1 MKLVQLSIH
10 NFRGIHSASLNF
22 FDYNL
27 LVGPNNAGKSTVI
40 DAIRVFYEKDG
51 FKFRPDRDVPFI
63 VGADQDS
70 WLELLFSLSNAED
83 SSLADDY
90 RQDDKTLRV
99 KKFLKIGDK
108 NRDGSIFAYKNDGN
122 LSAEPFYGAKN
133 VQSGKFGDIVF
144 IPAVSKIDEH
154 TKLSGPSAL
163 RDLLTNVL
171 EAVVASSA
179 SYEKFSKD
187 FEAFAQGVKAER
199 TDDGRSLAGL
209 EADLGALLESW
220 DTAFLLEMN
229 SPSVADIIKT
239 LLSYQCIDKA
249 HGKALAA
256 DQFGSGFQR
265 HFIYSLIQIGA
276 KYVGK
281 KPSKKTKDFV
291 PSMTLILFEEPEAFL
306 HPPQQENLAQSLT
319 KLANNPDQQVIC
331 STHSSHFVSRNA
343 AHIPAIAC
351 LKRDSGLVSAFQIDT
366 KSWDEIVDANQAM
379 NKIAVKWPKL
389 KARLEADDLRPEM
402 EAVKYFLWLNPD
414 RCGMFFANHVLIVEG
429 PSEQSFINKLLGD
442 GNIKRP
448 SDGLYVLDSIGKF
461 NMHRFMNLL
470 TALGIQHSVIH
481 DDDNSK
487 DEHAEINQLIQ
498 DSKSVLTTAVCPV
511 TGDLEALLEVS
522 KPKSDHRK
530 PQHLLFLH
538 ETGQITAD
546 RLRAFCVLVEGCL
559 PKPPKEQKPERWMK
573 PSEAG
578 KGEIVIYQ
586 WEDGKAEG

>member
-1 MKLVQLSIH
+1 MKIAHITIH
-10 NFRGIHSASLNF
+10 NFRGIHNASLNL

-40 DAIRVFYEKDG
+40 DAVRVFYEKDG
-51 FKFRPDRDVPFI
+51 FKYKPDRDFPFI
-63 VGADQDS
+63 AGADQES
-70 WLELLFSLSNAED
+70 WVELMFCLTEVED
-83 SSLADDY
+83 ASLADDY
-90 RQDDKTLRV
+90 RQHDKTLRV
-99 KKFLKIGDK
+99 RKFLKTVDK
-108 NRDGSIFAYKNDGN
+108 NKDGSIFGCKSDGS

-144 IPAVSKIDEH
+144 IPAVSKVDEH

-171 EAVVASSA
+171 ETVVASSV

-187 FEAFAQGVKAER
+187 FEVFAQGVKTET

-209 EADLGALLESW
+209 EADLSALLESW
-220 DTAFLLEMN
+220 DAAFQLEMK
-229 SPSVADIIKT
+229 SPSMAEIIKT

-265 HFIYSLIQIGA
+265 HFIYSLIQVGA

-281 KPSKKTKDFV
+281 KPSKKTKDFS

-306 HPPQQENLAQSLT
+306 HPPQQETLAQSLT
-319 KLANNPDQQVIC
+319 TLASNPDQQVIC

-351 LKRDSGLVSAFQIDT
+351 LKRDNGRVSVCQIDV
-366 KSWDEIVDANQAM
+366 KSWDEIVDANQTM

-389 KARLEADDLRPEM
+389 KARLEADDFRPEM

-429 PSEQSFINKLLGD
+429 PSEQAFINKLLGD
-442 GNIKRP
+442 GIIRRP
-448 SDGLYVLDSIGKF
+448 TDGLYVLDSIGKF

-470 TALGIQHSVIH
+470 TALGIQHSVLH
-481 DDDNSK
+481 DDDNNK
-487 DEHAEINQLIQ
+487 DEHADINQLIQ
-498 DSKSVLTTAVCPV
+498 DSKNALTTAVRSV
-511 TGDLEALLEVS
+511 ASDLETLLEIP

-538 ETGQITAD
+538 GTGQIAAD
-546 RLRAFCVLVEGCL
+546 KLQAFCDLVEGCL
-559 PKPPKEQKPERWMK
+559 PQPPQRMG
-573 PSEAG
+573 G
-578 KGEIVIYQ
+578 KH
-586 WEDGKAEG
+586 D